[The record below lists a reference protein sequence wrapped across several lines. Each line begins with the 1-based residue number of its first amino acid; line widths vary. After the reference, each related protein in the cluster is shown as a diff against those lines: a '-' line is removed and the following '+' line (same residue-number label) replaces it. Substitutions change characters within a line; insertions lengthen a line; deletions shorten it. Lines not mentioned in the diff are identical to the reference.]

1 MKHGEAAARK
11 AAEDARH
18 AVIKACADLREAEM
32 FLDAF
37 KSHERSAVGGAA
49 ARVVSSADIA
59 NTHASNIRESAV
71 GGAAAEYL
79 ARDGQQSCES
89 RVPDRSAENLDGG
102 ISDWLRTAPLSE
114 VIMNRHPI
122 DIHAREQMSKD
133 FDGIPEGIKLSSDN
147 ERSVSLTVT
156 FSQADLESVLLALHS
171 LLDVVESGSKGGAGG
186 HGCHSSSSVRCGG
199 CTASC
204 GLAGVT
210 HLTGEGAIRGADG
223 SSSSAS
229 SSAHSGG
236 AGGDRGLPGASAH
249 TPAGHTVQVS
259 KYKIFAHPEGGVR
272 RG

>member
-1 MKHGEAAARK
+1 MHDEASARK
-11 AAEDARH
+11 AAEDARQ
-18 AVIKACADLREAEM
+18 AVIEACADLREAEM
-32 FLDAF
+32 FLDSF
-37 KSHERSAVGGAA
+37 ERSERSAVGGAA

-59 NTHASNIRESAV
+59 NTHASNLRESVV

-79 ARDGQQSCES
+79 ARDGQQACES
-89 RVPDRSAENLDGG
+89 RVPDRS
-102 ISDWLRTAPLSE
+102 
-114 VIMNRHPI
+114 
-122 DIHAREQMSKD
+122 
-133 FDGIPEGIKLSSDN
+133 N
-147 ERSVSLTVT
+147 ECSVSLTVT

-171 LLDVVESGSKGGAGG
+171 LLDVVESSAKGGACG

-223 SSSSAS
+223 SSSSAA
-229 SSAHSGG
+229 SSAYSCG

>member
-1 MKHGEAAARK
+1 MR
-11 AAEDARH
+11 
-18 AVIKACADLREAEM
+18 REAEARKGVEEARLAVIRACGELRESEM
-32 FLDAF
+32 FLSAVMAD
-37 KSHERSAVGGAA
+37 ERSAVGGAA
-49 ARVVSSADIA
+49 ARAASSADVA
-59 NTHASNIRESAV
+59 NTHASNLRESAG
-71 GGAAAEYL
+71 GGAA
-79 ARDGQQSCES
+79 
-89 RVPDRSAENLDGG
+89 AENLDGG

-122 DIHAREQMSKD
+122 DIRAREQMGKD

-147 ERSVSLTVT
+147 ECSVSLTVT

-171 LLDVVESGSKGGAGG
+171 LLDVVESGSKGGACG

-223 SSSSAS
+223 SPSSAS
-229 SSAHSGG
+229 SSAHSSGAEGG
-236 AGGDRGLPGASAH
+236 RGLPGASAH

-259 KYKIFAHPEGGVR
+259 RYKFLR
-272 RG
+272 RREDGSARG

>member
-1 MKHGEAAARK
+1 MNHRETQARK
-11 AAEDARH
+11 TYQDAQR
-18 AVIKACADLREAEM
+18 AVIKACEDLREAEM
-32 FLDAF
+32 FLDSF
-37 KSHERSAVGGAA
+37 ECGERSAVGGAA
-49 ARVVSSADIA
+49 ARVASSADIA
-59 NTHASNIRESAV
+59 NTHASNLRESAV

-79 ARDGQQSCES
+79 AREGQQACES
-89 RVPDRSAENLDGG
+89 RVPYRS
-102 ISDWLRTAPLSE
+102 
-114 VIMNRHPI
+114 
-122 DIHAREQMSKD
+122 
-133 FDGIPEGIKLSSDN
+133 N
-147 ERSVSLTVT
+147 ECSVSLTVT

-171 LLDVVESGSKGGAGG
+171 LLDVVESGSKGGASG

-210 HLTGEGAIRGADG
+210 HLTEEGAIRGADG

-236 AGGDRGLPGASAH
+236 AEGDRGLPGASAH

>member
-1 MKHGEAAARK
+1 MKHRETQARK
-11 AAEDARH
+11 TYVDAQR
-18 AVIKACADLREAEM
+18 AVIQACEDLREAEM
-32 FLDAF
+32 FLDSF
-37 KSHERSAVGGAA
+37 ERGE
-49 ARVVSSADIA
+49 R
-59 NTHASNIRESAV
+59 SAV

-79 ARDGQQSCES
+79 AREGQQACES
-89 RVPDRSAENLDGG
+89 QAPDRSAENLDGG

-122 DIHAREQMSKD
+122 DIRAREQMGKD

-147 ERSVSLTVT
+147 ECSVSLTVT

-171 LLDVVESGSKGGAGG
+171 LLDVVESGSKGGACG

-223 SSSSAS
+223 SPSSAS
-229 SSAHSGG
+229 SSAHSSG
-236 AGGDRGLPGASAH
+236 AEGSRGLPGASAH

-259 KYKIFAHPEGGVR
+259 KYKFLR
-272 RG
+272 RREDGSARG

>member
-1 MKHGEAAARK
+1 MKHRETQARK
-11 AAEDARH
+11 TYEDAQR
-18 AVIKACADLREAEM
+18 AVIQACEDLREAEM
-32 FLDAF
+32 FLDSF
-37 KSHERSAVGGAA
+37 ERSERSAVGGAA
-49 ARVVSSADIA
+49 AHVVSSADIA

-79 ARDGQQSCES
+79 ARDGQQACES
-89 RVPDRSAENLDGG
+89 RVPDRS
-102 ISDWLRTAPLSE
+102 
-114 VIMNRHPI
+114 
-122 DIHAREQMSKD
+122 
-133 FDGIPEGIKLSSDN
+133 N
-147 ERSVSLTVT
+147 ECSVSLTVT

-171 LLDVVESGSKGGAGG
+171 LLDVVESGSKGGASG

-223 SSSSAS
+223 SYSSAS

>member
-1 MKHGEAAARK
+1 MKRGEAAARK
-11 AAEDARH
+11 AAEDARQ

-37 KSHERSAVGGAA
+37 KSREHSVVGGAA
-49 ARVVSSADIA
+49 ARAASADIA
-59 NTHASNIRESAV
+59 NTHASNLRESVV

-79 ARDGQQSCES
+79 ARDGQQACGS
-89 RVPDRSAENLDGG
+89 RLPS
-102 ISDWLRTAPLSE
+102 LSE
-114 VIMNRHPI
+114 IIVDRHTTNLHAGHEGGENFNSLPERIEFRAGSEPVISINISVAQR
-122 DIHAREQMSKD
+122 D
-133 FDGIPEGIKLSSDN
+133 FK
-147 ERSVSLTVT
+147 R
-156 FSQADLESVLLALHS
+156 VLLALQS

-210 HLTGEGAIRGADG
+210 YLTGEGAIRGADG

-229 SSAHSGG
+229 SSAYSCGAEGG
-236 AGGDRGLPGASAH
+236 RGLPGASAH

-259 KYKIFAHPEGGVR
+259 KYKIFARPEGGVR

>member
-1 MKHGEAAARK
+1 MKHRETQARK
-11 AAEDARH
+11 TYEDAQR
-18 AVIKACADLREAEM
+18 AVIQACEDLREAEM
-32 FLDAF
+32 FLDSF
-37 KSHERSAVGGAA
+37 ERSERSAVGGAA

-79 ARDGQQSCES
+79 ARDGQQACES
-89 RVPDRSAENLDGG
+89 RVPDRS
-102 ISDWLRTAPLSE
+102 
-114 VIMNRHPI
+114 
-122 DIHAREQMSKD
+122 
-133 FDGIPEGIKLSSDN
+133 N
-147 ERSVSLTVT
+147 ECSVSLTVT

-171 LLDVVESGSKGGAGG
+171 LLDVVESGSKGGASG

-229 SSAHSGG
+229 SSAHSSGAEGG
-236 AGGDRGLPGASAH
+236 RGLPGASAH

>member
-1 MKHGEAAARK
+1 MKDGEAEARK
-11 AAEDARH
+11 AAEEARQ

-37 KSHERSAVGGAA
+37 KSRERSAVGGAA
-49 ARVVSSADIA
+49 ARVASSADIA
-59 NTHASNIRESAV
+59 NTHASNLRESAV

-79 ARDGQQSCES
+79 AREGQQACGS
-89 RVPDRSAENLDGG
+89 RLPS
-102 ISDWLRTAPLSE
+102 LSE
-114 VIMNRHPI
+114 IIVDRHTTKF
-122 DIHAREQMSKD
+122 HAGHEGGEHFNSLPERIEFRADSEPSISINISVTQRD
-133 FDGIPEGIKLSSDN
+133 FK
-147 ERSVSLTVT
+147 
-156 FSQADLESVLLALHS
+156 SVLLALHS

-229 SSAHSGG
+229 SSAYSSG
-236 AGGDRGLPGASAH
+236 AEGDRGLPGASAH

-259 KYKIFAHPEGGVR
+259 KYKFLRRREEGPAR
-272 RG
+272 S

>member
-1 MKHGEAAARK
+1 MKHRETQARK
-11 AAEDARH
+11 TYEDAQR
-18 AVIKACADLREAEM
+18 AVIQACEDLREAEM
-32 FLDAF
+32 FLDSF
-37 KSHERSAVGGAA
+37 ERSDRSAVGGAA

-79 ARDGQQSCES
+79 AREGQQACES
-89 RVPDRSAENLDGG
+89 RVLDRS
-102 ISDWLRTAPLSE
+102 
-114 VIMNRHPI
+114 
-122 DIHAREQMSKD
+122 
-133 FDGIPEGIKLSSDN
+133 N
-147 ERSVSLTVT
+147 ECSVSLTVT

-171 LLDVVESGSKGGAGG
+171 LLDVVESGSKGGASG

-229 SSAHSGG
+229 SSAHSSGAEGG
-236 AGGDRGLPGASAH
+236 RGLPGASAH

-259 KYKIFAHPEGGVR
+259 KYKIFARPEGGVR

>member
-1 MKHGEAAARK
+1 
-11 AAEDARH
+11 
-18 AVIKACADLREAEM
+18 M
-32 FLDAF
+32 FLDSF
-37 KSHERSAVGGAA
+37 ERSERSAVGGAA

-79 ARDGQQSCES
+79 ARDGQQARES
-89 RVPDRSAENLDGG
+89 RLPS
-102 ISDWLRTAPLSE
+102 LSE
-114 VIMNRHPI
+114 IIVDRHTTKFHAGHEGGEHFNSLPERIEFRADSEPVISINISVAQR
-122 DIHAREQMSKD
+122 D
-133 FDGIPEGIKLSSDN
+133 FK
-147 ERSVSLTVT
+147 
-156 FSQADLESVLLALHS
+156 SVLLALHS
-171 LLDVVESGSKGGAGG
+171 LLDVVESGSKGGACG

-229 SSAHSGG
+229 SSDHSSGAEGG
-236 AGGDRGLPGASAH
+236 RGLPGASAH

-259 KYKIFAHPEGGVR
+259 KYKIFARPEDGVQR
-272 RG
+272 S

>member
-1 MKHGEAAARK
+1 MRHGEAEARK
-11 AAEDARH
+11 AAEEARQ

-49 ARVVSSADIA
+49 ARVAPSADVA
-59 NTHASNIRESAV
+59 NTHASNLRESAV

-79 ARDGQQSCES
+79 AREGQQACGS
-89 RVPDRSAENLDGG
+89 RLPS
-102 ISDWLRTAPLSE
+102 LSE
-114 VIMNRHPI
+114 IIVDRHTTKF
-122 DIHAREQMSKD
+122 HAGHEGGEHFNSLPERIEFRADSVPSISITISVAQRD
-133 FDGIPEGIKLSSDN
+133 FK
-147 ERSVSLTVT
+147 R
-156 FSQADLESVLLALHS
+156 VLLALQS
-171 LLDVVESGSKGGAGG
+171 LLDVVESGSEGGTSG

-229 SSAHSGG
+229 SSAYSCG
-236 AGGDRGLPGASAH
+236 AEGDRGLPGASAH
-249 TPAGHTVQVS
+249 TPAGHTIQVS
-259 KYKIFAHPEGGVR
+259 KYKIFARPEGGVR

>member
-1 MKHGEAAARK
+1 MKHRETQARK
-11 AAEDARH
+11 TYEDAQR
-18 AVIKACADLREAEM
+18 AVIQACEDLREAEM
-32 FLDAF
+32 FLDSF
-37 KSHERSAVGGAA
+37 ERSERSAVGGAA
-49 ARVVSSADIA
+49 ARVGSSADIA

-79 ARDGQQSCES
+79 ARDGQQACEP
-89 RVPDRSAENLDGG
+89 RVPDRS
-102 ISDWLRTAPLSE
+102 
-114 VIMNRHPI
+114 
-122 DIHAREQMSKD
+122 
-133 FDGIPEGIKLSSDN
+133 N
-147 ERSVSLTVT
+147 ECSVSLTVT
-156 FSQADLESVLLALHS
+156 FSQADLESVLLALQS
-171 LLDVVESGSKGGAGG
+171 LLDVVESGSKGGASG

-210 HLTGEGAIRGADG
+210 HLTEEGAIRGADG

-229 SSAHSGG
+229 SSAYSCG
-236 AGGDRGLPGASAH
+236 AEGDRGLPGASAH

>member
-11 AAEDARH
+11 AAEEARQ

-37 KSHERSAVGGAA
+37 KNRERSAVDGAA
-49 ARVVSSADIA
+49 ARVAPSADIA
-59 NTHASNIRESAV
+59 NTHASNLRESAV

-79 ARDGQQSCES
+79 ARDGQQACGS
-89 RVPDRSAENLDGG
+89 RLPS
-102 ISDWLRTAPLSE
+102 LSE
-114 VIMNRHPI
+114 IIVDRHTTKF
-122 DIHAREQMSKD
+122 HAGHEGGEHFNSL
-133 FDGIPEGIKLSSDN
+133 PERI
-147 ERSVSLTVT
+147 EFRSHGELPVSIT
-156 FSQADLESVLLALHS
+156 FSAAQGDFKRVLLALQS
-171 LLDVVESGSKGGAGG
+171 LLDVVESGSKGGASG

-229 SSAHSGG
+229 SSAHSSGAEGG
-236 AGGDRGLPGASAH
+236 RGLPGASAH

-259 KYKIFAHPEGGVR
+259 KYKIFARPEDGVR
-272 RG
+272 RS

>member
-1 MKHGEAAARK
+1 MKHRETQARK
-11 AAEDARH
+11 TYEDAQR
-18 AVIKACADLREAEM
+18 AVIQACEDLREAEM
-32 FLDAF
+32 FLDSF
-37 KSHERSAVGGAA
+37 ERSERSAVGGAA

-79 ARDGQQSCES
+79 ARDGQQARES
-89 RVPDRSAENLDGG
+89 RVPDRS
-102 ISDWLRTAPLSE
+102 
-114 VIMNRHPI
+114 
-122 DIHAREQMSKD
+122 
-133 FDGIPEGIKLSSDN
+133 N

-171 LLDVVESGSKGGAGG
+171 LLDVVESSAKGGACG
-186 HGCHSSSSVRCGG
+186 HGCHSSSSLRCGG

-229 SSAHSGG
+229 SSAHSSG
-236 AGGDRGLPGASAH
+236 AVGDRGLPGASAH

-259 KYKIFAHPEGGVR
+259 KYKIFARPEGGVR

>member
-1 MKHGEAAARK
+1 MKHRETQARK
-11 AAEDARH
+11 TYEDAQR
-18 AVIKACADLREAEM
+18 AVIQACEDLREAEM
-32 FLDAF
+32 FLDSF
-37 KSHERSAVGGAA
+37 ERSERSAVGGAA
-49 ARVVSSADIA
+49 ASVVSSADIA

-79 ARDGQQSCES
+79 ALDGQQACES
-89 RVPDRSAENLDGG
+89 RVPDRS
-102 ISDWLRTAPLSE
+102 
-114 VIMNRHPI
+114 
-122 DIHAREQMSKD
+122 
-133 FDGIPEGIKLSSDN
+133 N
-147 ERSVSLTVT
+147 ECSVSLTVT

-171 LLDVVESGSKGGAGG
+171 LLDVVESGSKGGASG

-210 HLTGEGAIRGADG
+210 HLTEEGAIRGADG

-229 SSAHSGG
+229 SSAHSSGAEGG
-236 AGGDRGLPGASAH
+236 RGLPGASAH

-259 KYKIFAHPEGGVR
+259 KYKIFARPEDGVR

>member
-1 MKHGEAAARK
+1 MKHRETQARK
-11 AAEDARH
+11 TYEDAQR
-18 AVIKACADLREAEM
+18 AVIQACEDLREAEM
-32 FLDAF
+32 FLDSF
-37 KSHERSAVGGAA
+37 ERSERSAVGGAA

-79 ARDGQQSCES
+79 ARDGQQACES
-89 RVPDRSAENLDGG
+89 RVPDRS
-102 ISDWLRTAPLSE
+102 
-114 VIMNRHPI
+114 
-122 DIHAREQMSKD
+122 
-133 FDGIPEGIKLSSDN
+133 N
-147 ERSVSLTVT
+147 ECSVSLTVT

-171 LLDVVESGSKGGAGG
+171 LLDVVESGSKGGASG

-210 HLTGEGAIRGADG
+210 HLTEEGAIRGADG

-229 SSAHSGG
+229 SSAHSSGAEGG
-236 AGGDRGLPGASAH
+236 RGLPGASAH

-259 KYKIFAHPEGGVR
+259 KYKIFARPEDGVR

>member
-11 AAEDARH
+11 AAEDARQ

-37 KSHERSAVGGAA
+37 KSHEHSAVGGAA
-49 ARVVSSADIA
+49 ARVASSADVA
-59 NTHASNIRESAV
+59 NTHASNLRESVV

-79 ARDGQQSCES
+79 ARDGQQACGS
-89 RVPDRSAENLDGG
+89 RLPS
-102 ISDWLRTAPLSE
+102 ISE
-114 VIMNRHPI
+114 VIANRHTTNL
-122 DIHAREQMSKD
+122 HAGDDVGEHFNSLPERIEFRADSEPSISITISATQRD
-133 FDGIPEGIKLSSDN
+133 FK
-147 ERSVSLTVT
+147 R
-156 FSQADLESVLLALHS
+156 VLLALQS
-171 LLDVVESGSKGGAGG
+171 LPDVVESGSKGGAGG

-229 SSAHSGG
+229 SSAHSSGAEGG
-236 AGGDRGLPGASAH
+236 PGLPGASAH

-259 KYKIFAHPEGGVR
+259 KYKIFARPEDGVQR
-272 RG
+272 S

>member
-1 MKHGEAAARK
+1 MKHRETQARK
-11 AAEDARH
+11 TYEDAQR
-18 AVIKACADLREAEM
+18 AVIQACEDLREAEM
-32 FLDAF
+32 FLDSF
-37 KSHERSAVGGAA
+37 ERSERSAVGGAA

-79 ARDGQQSCES
+79 ARDGQQACEP
-89 RVPDRSAENLDGG
+89 RVPDRS
-102 ISDWLRTAPLSE
+102 
-114 VIMNRHPI
+114 
-122 DIHAREQMSKD
+122 
-133 FDGIPEGIKLSSDN
+133 N
-147 ERSVSLTVT
+147 ECSVSLTVT

-171 LLDVVESGSKGGAGG
+171 LLDVVESGSKGGASG

-210 HLTGEGAIRGADG
+210 HLTEEGAIRGADG
-223 SSSSAS
+223 SSPSAS
-229 SSAHSGG
+229 SSAHSSGAEGG
-236 AGGDRGLPGASAH
+236 RGLPGASAH

-259 KYKIFAHPEGGVR
+259 KYKIFAHPEGGGQ

>member
-1 MKHGEAAARK
+1 MKHRETQARK
-11 AAEDARH
+11 TYEDAQR
-18 AVIKACADLREAEM
+18 AVIQACEDLREAEM
-32 FLDAF
+32 FLDSF
-37 KSHERSAVGGAA
+37 ERSERSAVGGAA

-79 ARDGQQSCES
+79 ARDGQQACES
-89 RVPDRSAENLDGG
+89 RVPDRS
-102 ISDWLRTAPLSE
+102 
-114 VIMNRHPI
+114 
-122 DIHAREQMSKD
+122 
-133 FDGIPEGIKLSSDN
+133 N
-147 ERSVSLTVT
+147 ECSVSLTVT

-171 LLDVVESGSKGGAGG
+171 LLDVVESGSKGGACG

-210 HLTGEGAIRGADG
+210 HLTEEGAIRGADG

-229 SSAHSGG
+229 SSAHSSGAEGG
-236 AGGDRGLPGASAH
+236 RGLPGASAH

-259 KYKIFAHPEGGVR
+259 KYKIFARPEDGVR
-272 RG
+272 RS

>member
-1 MKHGEAAARK
+1 MKHRETQARK
-11 AAEDARH
+11 TYEDAQRT
-18 AVIKACADLREAEM
+18 VIQACEDLREAEM
-32 FLDAF
+32 FLD
-37 KSHERSAVGGAA
+37 SVERSERSAVGGAA

-79 ARDGQQSCES
+79 ARDGQQACES
-89 RVPDRSAENLDGG
+89 RVPDRS
-102 ISDWLRTAPLSE
+102 
-114 VIMNRHPI
+114 
-122 DIHAREQMSKD
+122 
-133 FDGIPEGIKLSSDN
+133 N
-147 ERSVSLTVT
+147 ECSVSLTVT

-171 LLDVVESGSKGGAGG
+171 LLDVVESGSKGGASG

-229 SSAHSGG
+229 SSAHSSGAEGG
-236 AGGDRGLPGASAH
+236 RGLPGASAH

-259 KYKIFAHPEGGVR
+259 KYKIFARPEGGVR
-272 RG
+272 RS

>member
-11 AAEDARH
+11 AAEDARK

-49 ARVVSSADIA
+49 ARAVSSADIA

-79 ARDGQQSCES
+79 ARDGQQAHES
-89 RVPDRSAENLDGG
+89 RLPA
-102 ISDWLRTAPLSE
+102 LSE
-114 VIMNRHPI
+114 IIANRHTTKF
-122 DIHAREQMSKD
+122 HAGHEGGEHFNSLPERIEFRADSEPLVSVNISVTQSD
-133 FDGIPEGIKLSSDN
+133 FK
-147 ERSVSLTVT
+147 R
-156 FSQADLESVLLALHS
+156 VLLALHS
-171 LLDVVESGSKGGAGG
+171 LLDVVESGSKGGASG

-210 HLTGEGAIRGADG
+210 HLTEEGAIRGADG

-236 AGGDRGLPGASAH
+236 AEGDRGLPGASAH

-259 KYKIFAHPEGGVR
+259 KYKIFAHSEGGVR

>member
-1 MKHGEAAARK
+1 MNHRETQARK
-11 AAEDARH
+11 TYVDAQR
-18 AVIKACADLREAEM
+18 AVIQACEDLREAEM
-32 FLDAF
+32 FLDSF
-37 KSHERSAVGGAA
+37 ERGERSAVGGAA

-147 ERSVSLTVT
+147 ECLVSLTVT

-171 LLDVVESGSKGGAGG
+171 LLDVVESGSKGGASG

-229 SSAHSGG
+229 SSAYSCG
-236 AGGDRGLPGASAH
+236 AEGDRGLPGASAH

>member
-1 MKHGEAAARK
+1 MKDGEAEARK
-11 AAEDARH
+11 AAEEARQ

-37 KSHERSAVGGAA
+37 KSRERSAVGGAA
-49 ARVVSSADIA
+49 ARVASSADIA
-59 NTHASNIRESAV
+59 NTHASNLRESAV

-79 ARDGQQSCES
+79 AREGQQACGS
-89 RVPDRSAENLDGG
+89 RLPS
-102 ISDWLRTAPLSE
+102 LSE
-114 VIMNRHPI
+114 IIVDRHTTKF
-122 DIHAREQMSKD
+122 HAGHEGGEHFNSLPERIEFRSHGELPVSITISAAQSD
-133 FDGIPEGIKLSSDN
+133 FEC
-147 ERSVSLTVT
+147 
-156 FSQADLESVLLALHS
+156 VLLALQS
-171 LLDVVESGSKGGAGG
+171 LLDVVESSAKGGAGG

-210 HLTGEGAIRGADG
+210 HLTGEGAVRGADG

-229 SSAHSGG
+229 SSAYSGG
-236 AGGDRGLPGASAH
+236 AEGDRGLPGASAH

-259 KYKIFAHPEGGVR
+259 KYKIFARPEVGVR